1 MYFPHPHPHPIALKV
16 NKSTAVFVLIRGL
29 DDLLRQSR
37 GSVIMLFITL
47 LLSLVEL
54 QTDKVSG
61 KSKITLLTSSLD
73 I

>member
-1 MYFPHPHPHPIALKV
+1 
-16 NKSTAVFVLIRGL
+16 
-29 DDLLRQSR
+29 
-37 GSVIMLFITL
+37 MLVITL

-54 QTDKVSG
+54 QSDKESG

>member
-1 MYFPHPHPHPIALKV
+1 MYFSHPHPIALQV
-16 NKSTAVFVLIRGL
+16 NKPTAVFVLIRSL
-29 DDLLRQSR
+29 DDLLRQNR
-37 GSVIMLFITL
+37 GSVNMLVITL
-47 LLSLVEL
+47 LLCLVEL

>member
-1 MYFPHPHPHPIALKV
+1 MYFPHPYPIALKV
-16 NKSTAVFVLIRGL
+16 NKSTAAYVFIRGL
-29 DDLLRQSR
+29 DDLLRQNR
-37 GSVIMLFITL
+37 GSVNILVITL

>member
-1 MYFPHPHPHPIALKV
+1 
-16 NKSTAVFVLIRGL
+16 
-29 DDLLRQSR
+29 
-37 GSVIMLFITL
+37 MLVITL

>member
-1 MYFPHPHPHPIALKV
+1 MYFSYPHPTALKV
-16 NKSTAVFVLIRGL
+16 NKPTAVFVPIRSL
-29 DDLLRQSR
+29 DDLLRQNR
-37 GSVIMLFITL
+37 GSVNMLVITL
-47 LLSLVEL
+47 LLCLVEL

>member
-1 MYFPHPHPHPIALKV
+1 MYFSHPHPTALKV
-16 NKSTAVFVLIRGL
+16 NKPTAVFVRIRSL
-29 DDLLRQSR
+29 DDLLRQNR
-37 GSVIMLFITL
+37 GSVNMLVITL
-47 LLSLVEL
+47 LLCLVEL

>member
-1 MYFPHPHPHPIALKV
+1 MYFSHPHPIALKV
-16 NKSTAVFVLIRGL
+16 NKPTAVFVLIRSL
-29 DDLLRQSR
+29 DDLLRQNG
-37 GSVIMLFITL
+37 GSVNMLVITL
-47 LLSLVEL
+47 LLCLVEL

>member
-1 MYFPHPHPHPIALKV
+1 MYFSHPHPIAVKV
-16 NKSTAVFVLIRGL
+16 NKPTAVFVLIRSL
-29 DDLLRQSR
+29 DDLLRQNR
-37 GSVIMLFITL
+37 GSVNMLVITPL
-47 LLSLVEL
+47 LCLVEL

>member
-1 MYFPHPHPHPIALKV
+1 MYFSHPHPIALKV
-16 NKSTAVFVLIRGL
+16 NKPAAVFVLIRGL
-29 DDLLRQSR
+29 DDLLRQNR
-37 GSVIMLFITL
+37 GSVNMLVITL
-47 LLSLVEL
+47 LLCLVEL

>member
-1 MYFPHPHPHPIALKV
+1 MYFSHPHPIALKF
-16 NKSTAVFVLIRGL
+16 NKPTAVFVLIRSL
-29 DDLLRQSR
+29 DDLLRQNR
-37 GSVIMLFITL
+37 GSVNMLVITL
-47 LLSLVEL
+47 LLCLVEL

>member
-1 MYFPHPHPHPIALKV
+1 MYFSHPHPLALKV
-16 NKSTAVFVLIRGL
+16 SL
-29 DDLLRQSR
+29 DDLLRQNR
-37 GSVIMLFITL
+37 GSVNMLLIIL
-47 LLSLVEL
+47 LLSLAEL

>member
-1 MYFPHPHPHPIALKV
+1 MYFSHPHPIALKV
-16 NKSTAVFVLIRGL
+16 NKPPAVFVLIRSL
-29 DDLLRQSR
+29 DDLLRQNR
-37 GSVIMLFITL
+37 GSVNMLVITL
-47 LLSLVEL
+47 LLCLVEL

>member
-1 MYFPHPHPHPIALKV
+1 MYFSHPHPIALKV
-16 NKSTAVFVLIRGL
+16 NKPTAVFVLIRSL
-29 DDLLRQSR
+29 DDLLRQNR
-37 GSVIMLFITL
+37 GSLNMLVITL
-47 LLSLVEL
+47 LLCLVEL

>member
-1 MYFPHPHPHPIALKV
+1 MYFSHPHPISLKV
-16 NKSTAVFVLIRGL
+16 NKSTAVFVLIRSL
-29 DDLLRQSR
+29 DDLLRQNR
-37 GSVIMLFITL
+37 GSVNMLVITL

>member
-1 MYFPHPHPHPIALKV
+1 MYFSQPHPIALKV
-16 NKSTAVFVLIRGL
+16 NKPTAVFVLIRSL
-29 DDLLRQSR
+29 DDLLRQNR
-37 GSVIMLFITL
+37 GSVNVLVITL
-47 LLSLVEL
+47 LLCLVEL